1 MVGSSFVRGTDRECD
16 MSSVV
21 VSQKNS
27 LIVTNYQ
34 NTANVNIEKS
44 VVSQSVTDDERPT
57 TTTTTTISLLLLRV
71 AMGRNVLELSA

>member
-57 TTTTTTISLLLLRV
+57 TTTTTISLLLLRV

>member
-57 TTTTTTISLLLLRV
+57 TTTTTISLLLLQV

>member
-1 MVGSSFVRGTDRECD
+1 VVGSSFVRGTDRECD

-57 TTTTTTISLLLLRV
+57 TTTTTISLLLLQV

>member
-1 MVGSSFVRGTDRECD
+1 VVGSSFVRGTDRECD